1 MGSAVSA
8 AMPVRSFRIRDLL
21 DYEDRPEEEGSP
33 SGSPSGSPA
42 GSPAG
47 SPPVN
52 EEEEEEEDEGEEE
65 EEEDEEGEEDCMRK
79 NMYAVLDLQ
88 RRWNT
93 LHWNKDKLVRQ
104 SEATVNYPVP
114 LPIYIRNDDKFPSA
128 WPPKRRIRTV
138 FTGAQI
144 GNLEKRFHSQHYL
157 TAGERLELARSLKLT
172 ALQVKTWFQN
182 RRMKWKK
189 TSK

>member
-1 MGSAVSA
+1 MQPVSAVSAVSA

-21 DYEDRPEEEGSP
+21 DYEDRPEEE
-33 SGSPSGSPA
+33 GSPSGSPA

-104 SEATVNYPVP
+104 SEGEPPCHLLPTDSPVQ
-114 LPIYIRNDDKFPSA
+114 LFVD
-128 WPPKRRIRTV
+128 
-138 FTGAQI
+138 
-144 GNLEKRFHSQHYL
+144 
-157 TAGERLELARSLKLT
+157 
-172 ALQVKTWFQN
+172 
-182 RRMKWKK
+182 
-189 TSK
+189 